1 MRRSEAPFIS
11 LICDLMLKETGADCA
26 VVSSGS
32 IRADKEYEAG
42 KLYCIGDIFDI
53 YPFDKQLCMVEITG
67 ADLYRGLELGLSKY
81 PALEGRYPQV
91 SGISFEFN
99 PARPQLQRIN
109 IDSLTVAGKPILME
123 KTYKLALTNYL
134 ANGKDGY
141 ETFAGKKHFIE
152 SDARK
157 EIRPMLLQFFST
169 PASRR
174 PVQVRREPGRVR
186 SLQQSPDRPPAGHL
200 RRAASSRSE
209 SRDRTGPPA
218 GLRVD
223 ASPRWR
229 PRPEP
234 RRPGGAQEAHPR

>member
-1 MRRSEAPFIS
+1 
-11 LICDLMLKETGADCA
+11 MLKETGADCA

-109 IDSLTVAGKPILME
+109 IDSLAVAGKPILME

-174 PVQVRREPGRVR
+174 PVQVRRERER
-186 SLQQSPDRPPAGHL
+186 IRALHESPDIPRSKSSEAQGHVL
-200 RRAASSRSE
+200 KE
-209 SRDRTGPPA
+209 NRDRA
-218 GLRVD
+218 C
-223 ASPRWR
+223 R
-229 PRPEP
+229 P
-234 RRPGGAQEAHPR
+234 